1 MFKRKRM
8 SISQDDAEI
17 LLMDDDDSWHKQVM
31 VERRQAKAIK
41 KSLSNK
47 PEKKWVEP
55 KKKN

>member
-1 MFKRKRM
+1 M